1 MPFRAIRNQLRL
13 IRYYSATR
21 PYNRW
26 SRALDISLA
35 AALALAV
42 PMTWALDSGPV
53 RQASIEK
60 GAGKLFREPDG
71 RQWAWTGFPAM
82 PPAEVQGD
90 AVFSGTFR
98 LDVRT
103 EDRGWPFITSRRPR
117 PPQLSVDLFEERR
130 SLQNVD
136 LPVDSPVRAAIA
148 TSLDDAG
155 LLGSAAVIRQDPA
168 LAPAAFNRPAAWAA
182 NALVWALLLP
192 IAAWVIVSLLRLA
205 LLPVESAHRARR
217 KQRRREDRC
226 ATCGY
231 DLRASALSD
240 RCPECGAL
248 VEN

>member
-1 MPFRAIRNQLRL
+1 MPFRTIRNQLRL

-26 SRALDISLA
+26 SRALDIALA
-35 AALALAV
+35 SALALAV
-42 PMTWALDSGPV
+42 PVTWALDNGLV

-60 GAGKLFREPDG
+60 ASGKLFQDPDG
-71 RQWAWTGFPAM
+71 RLWVWTGFPTM
-82 PPAEVQGD
+82 PPAEVQGES
-90 AVFSGTFR
+90 VFSGTFR

-130 SLQNVD
+130 SLQNID
-136 LPVDSPVRAAIA
+136 LPVDSPVRSAIA
-148 TSLDDAG
+148 TGLDDAG
-155 LLGSAAVIRQDPA
+155 LLGPAAVIRQDPA
-168 LAPAAFNRPAAWAA
+168 IAPSAFNRPAAWAA

-192 IAAWVIVSLLRLA
+192 IAAWVIVSLLRLVS
-205 LLPVESAHRARR
+205 LPVESAHHARR

-231 DLRASALSD
+231 DLRASAFSD
-240 RCPECGAL
+240 RCPECGTL
-248 VEN
+248 VH